1 MADPT
6 PLDNLLVLVKQ
17 SLAIVSTATARDTE
31 LTALINAG
39 IQDLKRQGIEVD
51 DQYDNDLINATI
63 IMFVKANFGMVDDR
77 QKEYARKTYN
87 LLCQNLGLSDE
98 FKESGLIDD

>member
-1 MADPT
+1 MAEPT
-6 PLDNLLVLVKQ
+6 LLDLVKQ
-17 SLAIVSTATARDTE
+17 SLAIVSTATSRDAE
-31 LTALINAG
+31 LTALISAG
-39 IQDLKRQGIEVD
+39 KQDLTRQGINLNAEPS
-51 DQYDNDLINATI
+51 DLINATI

-98 FKESGLIDD
+98 FKEGGLIDD